1 MNDLGKAFTFVF
13 KDPNWVKK
21 FLIGAVFMV
30 LSIFVVGIFILAG
43 YFVQIVQRVM
53 HREQNP
59 LPDLSDIG
67 VKLVLGLKFCVVYL
81 IYLLPIILL
90 YIPFVLLAVS
100 SALLEYGAIT
110 EAFAGVYMILIFLVI
125 IPYSLF
131 LALILPI
138 ISYRFAA
145 NESIG
150 EALDI
155 GTVFRSFRQNWQNT
169 AIVALI
175 AAGIQSFAG
184 IGIIAFFVGIFFTI
198 FYSYLVSA
206 HLFGTLY
213 LQQAHEGALEK

>member
-13 KDPNWVKK
+13 KDPRWFTK

-30 LSIFVVGIFILAG
+30 LSIFVVAIFILAG
-43 YFVQIVQRVM
+43 YFVQVVLRVM
-53 HREQNP
+53 RQEQNP
-59 LPDLSDIG
+59 LPDWNDIG
-67 VKLVLGLKFCVVYL
+67 AKLVLGFKFCVVYL

-90 YIPFVLLAVS
+90 YIPVVLLAVFGS
-100 SALLEYGAIT
+100 LLGQANIT
-110 EAFAGVYMILIFLVI
+110 EAFASVYMILIFLII

-131 LALILPI
+131 LALMLPI

-155 GTVFRSFRQNWQNT
+155 GAVFRSFRQNWQNT